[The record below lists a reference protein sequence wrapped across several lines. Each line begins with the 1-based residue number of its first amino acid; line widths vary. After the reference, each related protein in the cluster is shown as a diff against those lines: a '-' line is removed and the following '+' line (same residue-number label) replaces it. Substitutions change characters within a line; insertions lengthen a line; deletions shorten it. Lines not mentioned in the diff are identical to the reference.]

1 MRLKTQIEIDM
12 NSPNE
17 DNSPDREIPDQD
29 SSSLA
34 GSSDTSSWTTG
45 QEDLLK
51 AISERANCMRW
62 LHTQS
67 FNYFESVNFYLTI
80 PNVVISTLNGGFTMS
95 LTSLFPEPNA
105 QKAATTII
113 GLISIFSAML
123 ITMNQYI
130 KSQQMMESHRSAALS
145 QGKLYR
151 MISNELA
158 LRRDQRSNA
167 LEFLK
172 VIKVE
177 QDRLE
182 NMSPSII
189 QHIIEKFNLQF
200 KDRDIEKPEI
210 AGDLD
215 EVTVNTR
222 NRKGKDLST
231 PINKGTGII
240 PLIYGV
246 SSHIKPAN
254 NENEIPIMSRDALFT
269 NTNTNT
275 RLLPNIDVVTSRDD
289 SRRSTNS
296 AEHILFPP
304 PAPNSSKQVPFPP
317 PANN

>member
-1 MRLKTQIEIDM
+1 MRLKLQIEIDM
-12 NSPNE
+12 SSPN
-17 DNSPDREIPDQD
+17 DNNSPDGEIPDQD

-95 LTSLFPEPNA
+95 LTSLFPEPNS

-222 NRKGKDLST
+222 SRKGKDLST

-240 PLIYGV
+240 PLIYGGV

-254 NENEIPIMSRDALFT
+254 NENEIPIMSRDALFA
-269 NTNTNT
+269 NTNT
-275 RLLPNIDVVTSRDD
+275 RLLPALDD
-289 SRRSTNS
+289 SRRSTTSS
-296 AEHILFPP
+296 AENILFPQ
-304 PAPNSSKQVPFPP
+304 PAPNSTKQVPFPP
-317 PANN
+317 PTKN

>member
-1 MRLKTQIEIDM
+1 VRLKTQIEIDM

-246 SSHIKPAN
+246 SSHIKPTN

-275 RLLPNIDVVTSRDD
+275 RLLPTLDVVTSRDD

>member
-1 MRLKTQIEIDM
+1 M
-12 NSPNE
+12 NSHG
-17 DNSPDREIPDQD
+17 DNDSPGEGSPDQD

-95 LTSLFPEPNA
+95 LTSLFPEPNS

-182 NMSPSII
+182 NMSPTII

-231 PINKGTGII
+231 PINKGTGIV
-240 PLIYGV
+240 PLFYEGISKHIRPTAIDNE
-246 SSHIKPAN
+246 SSLTSREALI
-254 NENEIPIMSRDALFT
+254 NET
-269 NTNTNT
+269 NP
-275 RLLPNIDVVTSRDD
+275 RLLPKMDVIVPREESKRLTTS
-289 SRRSTNS
+289 S
-296 AEHILFPP
+296 AEQILFPP
-304 PAPNSSKQVPFPP
+304 ITNSNQQIPFPDP
-317 PANN
+317 TKK

>member
-1 MRLKTQIEIDM
+1 M

-17 DNSPDREIPDQD
+17 HNSPEIESADQD

-95 LTSLFPEPNA
+95 LTSLFPEPNS

-182 NMSPSII
+182 NMSPTII

-231 PINKGTGII
+231 PINKGTGIV
-240 PLIYGV
+240 PLIYEGI
-246 SSHIKPAN
+246 SKHMRPMAI
-254 NENEIPIMSRDALFT
+254 ENESTVISREALINNNQVQST
-269 NTNTNT
+269 QGNA
-275 RLLPNIDVVTSRDD
+275 RLLPNLDVLVSREE
-289 SRRSTNS
+289 SRRSTSSS
-296 AEHILFPP
+296 AENILFPP
-304 PAPNSSKQVPFPP
+304 PTSTSNKQVPFPP
-317 PANN
+317 PTKN